1 MVPEELQ
8 KRADKIG
15 GIKFGTAPMTEY
27 DKRQISEL
35 LPNTALSNPYGSSE
49 AGMLCSYRFDH
60 CAGKEFCIGKPVLD
74 TEVIVVDDQQQP
86 MQSSK
91 NRMGLLAF
99 RSNSQMKGYYGEPE
113 LTASVLRDGIVY
125 TNDVGY
131 IAEDGMVYVRG
142 RADDVINVGGLKVA
156 PDEVEAEVIALPG
169 VVDCI
174 CIATEDKFTEHGL
187 KLLLVMQEKG
197 SMDASAIRKA
207 LSTKLEAYKIPK
219 QCEEVDEI
227 ARMYNGKLNR
237 KAYR

>member
-1 MVPEELQ
+1 
-8 KRADKIG
+8 
-15 GIKFGTAPMTEY
+15 
-27 DKRQISEL
+27 
-35 LPNTALSNPYGSSE
+35 
-49 AGMLCSYRFDH
+49 
-60 CAGKEFCIGKPVLD
+60 
-74 TEVIVVDDQQQP
+74 
-86 MQSSK
+86 
-91 NRMGLLAF
+91 
-99 RSNSQMKGYYGEPE
+99 MKGYYGEPE